1 MQEVRKA
8 LLIGIERLQAR
19 VSSSSQSRTIRL
31 AHQSMVQLGDA
42 NREFERQKL
51 FHYLRIVADIQAPI
65 QTANRLP
72 PARLILPDTDP

>member
-1 MQEVRKA
+1 
-8 LLIGIERLQAR
+8 
-19 VSSSSQSRTIRL
+19 
-31 AHQSMVQLGDA
+31 MVQLGDA